1 MIPEKYR
8 VLAVDDDKDILEL
21 ISITLGQQYE
31 VVVLADATAALEMI
45 EMAEPDL
52 LILDIMMPKVT
63 GYHILETLRKDPRTG
78 FLPVIILSAKDSARD
93 QKYGYK
99 LGASIYLTKPFQ
111 PERLVK
117 NVSTLLSTA
126 AFTHP
131 RRKTLSMRDVNLR
144 IQLKVS
150 HLPTGATDLAA
161 QEAGEGTGQTD
172 SGSIRLKRILGQQ
185 HNEQKKKEWLG

>member
-63 GYHILETLRKDPRTG
+63 GYHILETLRKDPRTS
-78 FLPVIILSAKDSARD
+78 FLPVVILSAKDSARD

-99 LGASIYLTKPFQ
+99 LGASIYLTKPFM
-111 PERLVK
+111 EDE
-117 NVSTLLSTA
+117 LLG
-126 AFTHP
+126 HIHQ
-131 RRKTLSMRDVNLR
+131 LLR
-144 IQLKVS
+144 
-150 HLPTGATDLAA
+150 PA
-161 QEAGEGTGQTD
+161 
-172 SGSIRLKRILGQQ
+172 
-185 HNEQKKKEWLG
+185 